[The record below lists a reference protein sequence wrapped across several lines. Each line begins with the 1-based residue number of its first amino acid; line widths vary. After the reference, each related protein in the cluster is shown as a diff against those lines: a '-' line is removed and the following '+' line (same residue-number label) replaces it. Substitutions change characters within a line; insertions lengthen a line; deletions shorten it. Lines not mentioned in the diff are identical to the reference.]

1 VSRAI
6 SSLNRYF
13 GLKGFP
19 NIHVIIAPDRR
30 EFDDKV
36 RRFLRVPIK
45 SPTHPGRIGQT
56 QRHRMVLLSPKAYKS
71 DSIYSYRASDFRRLI
86 VHEMTHIYEEHLSP
100 DIENAPRWWSE
111 GLAVY
116 LSRQWRWEDDI
127 RKPWIRALQT
137 KRIPGFSDIER
148 IAKFSYT
155 WAWTIIHYLDRVYGC
170 KTIIK
175 GIENC
180 RRGNIFQALGMEPK
194 ILERDWRKWLLVR
207 FAARSSQR
215 S

>member
-1 VSRAI
+1 
-6 SSLNRYF
+6 
-13 GLKGFP
+13 
-19 NIHVIIAPDRR
+19 
-30 EFDDKV
+30 
-36 RRFLRVPIK
+36 
-45 SPTHPGRIGQT
+45 
-56 QRHRMVLLSPKAYKS
+56 
-71 DSIYSYRASDFRRLI
+71 
-86 VHEMTHIYEEHLSP
+86 MTHIYEEHLSP